1 MNSIAAVEKRIREL
15 MNDESRQIEKGIDD
29 VVEKI
34 QNTMSNISKVSQLPL
49 ELLSIMNMWARTE
62 WYHADRV
69 AKFEHCLHTIVA
81 WELRDRVFNQL
92 MKEYHDQGSHMV
104 VYNDLR
110 WVVNRVSSALSS
122 SDGDRRYW
130 PTMEIDLLAEA
141 KHWVSTHGEHV
152 TAGDGGHFQWYD
164 SIEEVVCYH
173 LPHIPQPPRQFEKV
187 VKSLETLPSDFQHEA
202 DWTCSICLE
211 VDAPVPTCVRTECK
225 HIFHKSCLED
235 CKRVFLQQEEN
246 ENKTCCPCP
255 LCRAVIN

>member
-141 KHWVSTHGEHV
+141 KHWVSVHGELV
-152 TAGDGGHFQWYD
+152 TMGDAKDFRWYD
-164 SIEEVVCYH
+164 IIKQVGWREAPIEKRVKIRSLKR
-173 LPHIPQPPRQFEKV
+173 LPC
-187 VKSLETLPSDFQHEA
+187 DFQHEA
-202 DWTCSICLE
+202 DWTCAICLD
-211 VDAPVPTCVRTECK
+211 VDASVPSCVRTKCA
-225 HIFHKSCLED
+225 HIYHELCLKNHY
-235 CKRVFLQQEEN
+235 CAFLKQKKN
-246 ENKTCCPCP
+246 ENKTCFLCPVPC
-255 LCRAVIN
+255 CY